1 MISIRVLNTEAL
13 ESIKG
18 GTSAPIWVGV
28 AIAALIIFIAGVI
41 EGIVNPERCNE

>member
-1 MISIRVLNTEAL
+1 MKALNMETL

-18 GTSAPIWVGV
+18 GTSAPIWIGI
-28 AIAALIIFIAGVI
+28 AIAAVVIFLAGVI